1 MAGLREAATVV
12 LLQVAAEPA
21 LQMARSAA
29 DRALQIARWCL
40 ADGDLAAVEAME
52 LGRGQV
58 LHASTTTADVP
69 ALLREAGREDLAEE
83 WEGGARAPVVQPIW
97 RRCSTVRAHCWA
109 VSARGRSCRLRNDLR
124 QRVLTALARREG
136 SALMAPPA
144 PGEIGA
150 ALRRA
155 DADALVYLLPPGGGG
170 GSGGTAVV
178 VTREGEVATVGFGL
192 MRKDGLDVLE
202 AYREAHRHRQDVL
215 DRTDDPEVHTAA
227 HARWR
232 SALEELCGLGRCG
245 RDGPARTLPL
255 LRAAGPQPRLVLVPF
270 GVLGGIPGMRR
281 CSAAACGTAAGRCAP
296 WSA

>member
-1 MAGLREAATVV
+1 
-12 LLQVAAEPA
+12 
-21 LQMARSAA
+21 
-29 DRALQIARWCL
+29 
-40 ADGDLAAVEAME
+40 
-52 LGRGQV
+52 
-58 LHASTTTADVP
+58 
-69 ALLREAGREDLAEE
+69 
-83 WEGGARAPVVQPIW
+83 
-97 RRCSTVRAHCWA
+97 
-109 VSARGRSCRLRNDLR
+109 
-124 QRVLTALARREG
+124 
-136 SALMAPPA
+136 MAPPA

-232 SALEELCGLGRCG
+232 SALEELCDWAGAVVMAPLARSPCSARPGRSLGWSSSRSVSW
-245 RDGPARTLPL
+245 
-255 LRAAGPQPRLVLVPF
+255 AGS
-270 GVLGGIPGMRR
+270 PGMRR